1 MDHMTDEQEKARI
14 VAQATAERMDPN
26 IIKALSEAPA
36 GSALI
41 DAAARAKTPAEM
53 MEQFANLDPAII
65 PPEMRHAVEQFKEQ
79 QQQSKLEDEALLKKA
94 ALAAE
99 AGFMAFAAGVTTAN
113 RAEAASNSVA
123 AGKAPSSTEF
133 AKMSAAEQ
141 AVYFRQLR
149 DMSNDEFA
157 NLNPDVRRQHLENNL
172 NHKVDRANSAAQDY
186 MHWVQES
193 EQNLSKAEHLKV
205 MQLIEGLDLTT
216 PEGQKMAQ
224 ERLQQLSAQ
233 YPDNP
238 SVAHYGEQIIAA
250 SIKLQ
255 GQHSSSVAAQDATQT
270 NDPHKQKPSYDES
283 VDRDRKATED
293 TKNSLCANHATVE
306 EQKAAIAQANA
317 AQAKSDA
324 ARAPL
329 SDDDFKSQEDVRA
342 KAEARTENNAARESV
357 HAQAQAATI
366 DASAI
371 VGGFDDEPAPAAAPE
386 VAARAPSID
395 LGTPFGSPQPN
406 ILQASLA
413 QLQPSAEAPA
423 MAEPANDSK
432 GINDPEQKRPQP
444 PSQAPSQAMG

>member
-324 ARAPL
+324 ARAPMT
-329 SDDDFKSQEDVRA
+329 DEGREIGDTKDQ
-342 KAEARTENNAARESV
+342 ARTENNAARASV

-432 GINDPEQKRPQP
+432 GINDPEQKRQQP

>member
-14 VAQATAERMDPN
+14 VTQATAERMDPN

-41 DAAARAKTPAEM
+41 DAASRAKTPAEM

-79 QQQSKLEDEALLKKA
+79 QQQSKLEDDTLLKKA

-99 AGFMAFAAGVTTAN
+99 AGFAAFAATVTAAN

-123 AGKAPSSTEF
+123 EGKAPSSTEF
-133 AKMSAAEQ
+133 AKMSEADKQ
-141 AVYFRQLR
+141 VYFEQIRN
-149 DMSNDEFA
+149 MSNQDFA
-157 NLNPDVRRQHLENNL
+157 NLNPDVRQQHVENNL
-172 NHKVDRANSAAQDY
+172 NHKVDSATQAALDMQKLA
-186 MHWVQES
+186 QES
-193 EQNLSKAEHLKV
+193 ERNLSKAEHLRV
-205 MQLIEGLDLTT
+205 MELTEGLDLST

-224 ERLQQLSAQ
+224 ERLKQLSAQ

-238 SVAHYGEQIIAA
+238 SVAHYGEQMIAA
-250 SIKLQ
+250 TIKLH
-255 GQHSSSVAAQDATQT
+255 GNHGSAVAAQEATQT
-270 NDPHKQKPSYDES
+270 SDPNKQKPRLDES
-283 VDRDRKATED
+283 IDRERQSTADVA
-293 TKNSLCANHATVE
+293 SHLCSNHASLE
-306 EQKAAIAQANA
+306 EQKASLAQINA
-317 AQAKSDA
+317 AQAQSDM

-329 SDDDFKSQEDVRA
+329 SDSDFKSQDEIRA
-342 KAEARTENNAARESV
+342 KAEARTENNEARESV

-395 LGTPFGSPQPN
+395 LGTPFGSPEPN

-413 QLQPSAEAPA
+413 QLQPSAAEAAP
-423 MAEPANDSK
+423 AEPANDSK
-432 GINDPEQKRPQP
+432 GMEVAEQKRPQT
-444 PSQAPSQAMG
+444 PSQAMG